1 MKEKHRMEDF
11 SVTVE
16 ENASEEETD
25 IVENG
30 LTAYVDAHSK
40 LTDLRLMSVFLRDA
54 DRQVVGGVLGWTKR
68 GWLEINVVWIRED
81 LRGKGY
87 GVKLMHAAEQEAI
100 ARGCRQVYLNTFDF
114 EAPEFYK
121 KLGYEVIG
129 ILEGHK
135 EKRYHF
141 QKWLHGM

>member
-1 MKEKHRMEDF
+1 MEDF

-16 ENASEEETD
+16 ENASEEEMD

-40 LTDLRLMSVFLRDA
+40 LVDLRLMSVFLRDA

-81 LRGKGY
+81 LRGKGF
-87 GVKLMHAAEQEAI
+87 GAQLIRAAEQEAI

-141 QKWLHGM
+141 QKWLPM